1 MTRIIT
7 AASLVAIA
15 FGIAGCATEGGMKD
29 ALAYG
34 KLNSA
39 MDSGD
44 TEKAVAAIKANKT
57 ETWTNASTGNTY
69 TFTPTRTFTGDM
81 GTCRDYRIDATV
93 KGASERVTG
102 TACTGPRSFW
112 QPTDVK

>member
-1 MTRIIT
+1 MRNIGTTACIT
-7 AASLVAIA
+7 CIV
-15 FGIAGCATEGGMKD
+15 FGLAGCASEGGVKD

-34 KLNSA
+34 KLNSV
-39 MDSGD
+39 MDSTD
-44 TEKAVAAIKANKT
+44 KQKSVEAIKANQT
-57 ETWTNASTGNTY
+57 QTWTNPGSGNKY

-93 KGASERVTG
+93 GGNSESVKG